1 MTKKLTEVL
10 NIKEDDSEKDKNKD
24 GIDDDLQILHD
35 CDEKEPVKEELY
47 KTIKKPPKG
56 PCPQDY
62 HQKFNHKG
70 ETEDVCISDKYVK
83 VDDAVKESIDL
94 NECGTGRF
102 NKRLKLSE
110 QCGCGMDPMDDFSKI
125 STNVII
131 PPSQDIFVAPP
142 TEDEKNSILW
152 SFSKAVATHI
162 SEMIAS
168 DIELKKVY
176 GHEIPRKAAVMFDV
190 VYNNILSNLEKA

>member
-35 CDEKEPVKEELY
+35 CDEKEPVKEELQ
-47 KTIKKPPKG
+47 KTEPKDGEACPKG
-56 PCPQDY
+56 S
-62 HQKFNHKG
+62 HANANHIG
-70 ETEDVCISDKYVK
+70 VSDDVCESDKYTK
-83 VDDAVKESIDL
+83 MNENKFDL
-94 NECGTGRF
+94 DIGTGRF
-102 NKRLKLSE
+102 NKRVKLSE
-110 QCGCGMDPMDDFSKI
+110 QCGCGMDPMDDFSGI

-131 PPSQDIFVAPP
+131 PPPQDVFVAPP

-190 VYNNILSNLEKA
+190 VYNSILSNLEKA